1 MATPRI
7 IPASSLRPG
16 LATIIVSL
24 PGRRTIRSRVF
35 MVEVRPHGVV
45 NVAFTSGDM
54 ITLSART
61 MVGSIERP
69 TQPRRPREPPHARNA
84 S

>member
-1 MATPRI
+1 MTTPRI
-7 IPASSLRPG
+7 IPASSLAPG
-16 LATIIVSL
+16 PATIIVSL

-35 MVEVRPHGVV
+35 MVELRPSGVV

-54 ITLSART
+54 IALSART
-61 MVGSIERP
+61 MVGSIEHAPQR
-69 TQPRRPREPPHARNA
+69 RRPRPPHLSSA

>member
-7 IPASSLRPG
+7 IPASALRPG
-16 LATIIVSL
+16 LATIVVSL
-24 PGRRTIRSRVF
+24 PGRTIRSRVF
-35 MVEVRPHGVV
+35 MVEQRPHGVV

-61 MVGSIERP
+61 MVGNIEASP
-69 TQPRRPREPPHARNA
+69 TIARPRHRSPAA
-84 S
+84 

>member
-1 MATPRI
+1 MTTPRI
-7 IPASSLRPG
+7 IPASALRPG
-16 LATIIVSL
+16 LATIVVTL

-35 MVEVRPHGVV
+35 MVELRPHGVV

-61 MVGSIERP
+61 MVGSIEGTTGR
-69 TQPRRPREPPHARNA
+69 RRPRPPHLSTA

>member
-1 MATPRI
+1 MTTPRI
-7 IPASSLRPG
+7 IPASALRPG
-16 LATIIVSL
+16 PATIVVSL
-24 PGRRTIRSRVF
+24 PGRTIRSRVF
-35 MVEVRPHGVV
+35 MVELRPHGVV

>member
-16 LATIIVSL
+16 LATIVVSL
-24 PGRRTIRSRVF
+24 PGRTIRSRVF
-35 MVEVRPHGVV
+35 MVELRPHGVV

-69 TQPRRPREPPHARNA
+69 TQPRRPREPPHAHNA

>member
-16 LATIIVSL
+16 LATIVVSL
-24 PGRRTIRSRVF
+24 PGRTIRSRVF
-35 MVEVRPHGVV
+35 MVELRPHGVV

-61 MVGSIERP
+61 MVGSIEASP
-69 TQPRRPREPPHARNA
+69 TIARPRRRSPAA
-84 S
+84 